1 MLLSLLQITTTPT
14 NSFRFYQGFI
24 DCSVYNSLDFI
35 IMQLYYAIV
44 NIGQFFALSPLLVN
58 QIDTYT
64 DNKRIQTLAK
74 LL

>member
-24 DCSVYNSLDFI
+24 DCSVDNSLDFI
-35 IMQLYYAIV
+35 IMQFCYAIV
-44 NIGQFFALSPLLVN
+44 NKGQFFALSTLLVN
-58 QIDTYT
+58 QIDTHT
-64 DNKRIQTLAK
+64 DNKWIPTLAK